1 MDYTLKASINRLKI
15 ISLYLFVFTNIALF
29 GTLFF
34 HNILTQAN
42 YGYPEHGE
50 YSQTIKNIECNED
63 SNFCYS
69 SIPWRK
75 FSETLSPCFVT
86 SYETIYNVDGL
97 VLAKGVAEYV
107 LIAFDENKKIKPKY
121 RNSNIFISF
130 EKSNN
135 KNMSCIKNYPISYS
149 LYKVSPKLPRL
160 IVDIKR
166 NPNYFDPTKKVV
178 NPFFYGETSI
188 SNIAKRYPL
197 YLIFKPFLFIT
208 SLLMVF
214 YWVYTKK
221 IICSFNKKEEIQIYY
236 ISGILSGIFLFLH
249 VLLLGAEIENQILH
263 KLKRSLIILFIFFE
277 LLAQLFL
284 IKKLLNMK
292 EIINNFIKNAIL
304 QIKKYLVLLFI
315 SLTIIIT
322 LLLIIFDL
330 SKEVNYIIEWN
341 YFVILSF
348 YYLLTFYL
356 WKKS

>member
-1 MDYTLKASINRLKI
+1 MDYTLKASINRLRI

-42 YGYPEHGE
+42 YGYPEYGQ
-50 YSQTIKNIECNED
+50 YSQAIKNIECNED
-63 SNFCYS
+63 NNFCYT
-69 SIPWRK
+69 SIPWK
-75 FSETLSPCFVT
+75 TKSETLSPCYVT
-86 SYETIYNVDGL
+86 SNEVIYNVDGL
-97 VLAKGVAEYV
+97 VLAKGVTEYA
-107 LIAFDENKKIKPKY
+107 LIAFDKNKKIKPKY

-130 EKSNN
+130 KNTNN
-135 KNMSCIKNYPISYS
+135 KNMNCIENYPISYS
-149 LYKVSPKLPRL
+149 LYKFFPKLPGL

-188 SNIAKRYPL
+188 SNIAKRYPI

-208 SLLMVF
+208 SLLMVL

-221 IICSFNKKEEIQIYY
+221 IICSFNKKEEIQFYY

-249 VLLLGAEIENQILH
+249 VLLLGAEIENQILY

-292 EIINNFIKNAIL
+292 EIINNFIKIAVL
-304 QIKKYLVLLFI
+304 QIKKYLVLFFI

-322 LLLIIFDL
+322 LLLIIFDP